1 MTRNTA
7 APLADLT
14 AAGVS
19 VWLDDLSRDRL
30 TSGNLRSLVDTRAVV
45 GVTTN
50 PSIFQ
55 AALTASDAYAPDL
68 LALAAE
74 GLDAEEAVR
83 RLTVADV
90 QAACDA
96 LAGVAERTGL
106 VDGRVSLE
114 VDPRLA
120 HDAEATLAQARAL
133 WAAVDRPNLLVK
145 IPATVAGLPAV
156 TACLA
161 EGISVNVTLI
171 FSLDRYRAVLEAFL
185 AGLEQRRSAGL
196 PVSDVASVASFFV
209 SRVDTEVDQRL
220 ATLGTEQALALRGSA
235 AIANARLAYRDF
247 ERVID
252 SPRWQ
257 ALADAGARPQRPLW
271 ASTSVKN
278 PAYRDTR
285 YVTELVAPGVVNTM
299 PEETLEAMADHGEV
313 RGDTITG
320 RYEDAERVVADLA
333 AVGVDLADVTDLLEH
348 QGVQKFATSWEGLLA
363 AVDAQ
368 LTRSRE
374 LPTLSR

>member
-1 MTRNTA
+1 MTRTA
-7 APLADLT
+7 AALADLSD
-14 AAGVS
+14 AGVS

-30 TSGNLRSLVDTRAVV
+30 TSGNLLTLIGTRAVV

-55 AALTASDAYAPDL
+55 AALTRSDGYTPDL
-68 LALAAE
+68 VELAAD
-74 GLDAEEAVR
+74 GVDAEEAVR

-90 QAACDA
+90 QAACDT

-120 HDAEATLAQARAL
+120 HDAEATLAQARSL
-133 WAAVDRPNLLVK
+133 WAAVDRANLLIK
-145 IPATVAGLPAV
+145 IPATLAGLPAV

-185 AGLEQRRSAGL
+185 AGLEQRRAGGL
-196 PVSDVASVASFFV
+196 PVADVASVASFFV

-220 ATLGTEQALALRGSA
+220 AALGSERALALRGTA
-235 AIANARLAYRDF
+235 AIANARLAYRDY
-247 ERVID
+247 ERVLG
-252 SPRWQ
+252 SERWL
-257 ALADAGARPQRPLW
+257 ALAEVGARPQRPLW

-278 PAYRDTR
+278 PAYPDTR
-285 YVTELVAPGVVNTM
+285 YVTDLVAAGVVNTM

-313 RGDTITG
+313 LGDTITG
-320 RYEDAERVVADLA
+320 RYDDAEGVMADLA
-333 AVGVDLADVTDLLEH
+333 AVGIDLADVTDLLERR
-348 QGVQKFATSWEGLLA
+348 GVQAFAASWEGLLR

-368 LTRSRE
+368 LAPSR
-374 LPTLSR
+374 